1 MYSVQFVAYS
11 LVLCVC
17 VWPLLLPSRLDTE
30 QLRAAIDQ
38 LGRVVAGLSEQV
50 RPYALSL
57 SHMYMYTYTNEA
69 MSMRKKLCKENAQI
83 QAEQ

>member
-17 VWPLLLPSRLDTE
+17 VWPLLQPSRLDTE

-38 LGRVVAGLSEQV
+38 LGRVVAGLLEQV

-57 SHMYMYTYTNEA
+57 SHMYIVHVYLH
-69 MSMRKKLCKENAQI
+69 K
-83 QAEQ
+83 